1 MKTVVLY
8 KGFNPRTFAPQ
19 MSFFGDYDSR
29 GKSCR
34 LVHTP
39 QRPLKV

>member
-1 MKTVVLY
+1 MTNY
-8 KGFNPRTFAPQ
+8 DPRRFAPQ

-34 LVHTP
+34 LVHIP
-39 QRPLKV
+39 QQPLKV

>member
-1 MKTVVLY
+1 MTNY
-8 KGFNPRTFAPQ
+8 DPRRFAPQ

-34 LVHTP
+34 LVHIP